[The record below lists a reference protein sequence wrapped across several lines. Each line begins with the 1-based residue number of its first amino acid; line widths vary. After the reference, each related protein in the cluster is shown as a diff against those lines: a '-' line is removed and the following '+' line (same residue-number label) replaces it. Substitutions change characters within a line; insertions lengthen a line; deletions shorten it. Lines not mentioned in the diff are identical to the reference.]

1 MDTSSFT
8 EIRHEEIGELRI
20 EWSADNEQSSDLSWV
35 VKQEGKKLEN
45 LCMLYDNVEIS
56 SKDRII
62 KNGLYDV
69 FQRRFLDIKM
79 MKNSWFLEN

>member
-35 VKQEGKKLEN
+35 VKQEGKKLED
-45 LCMLYDNVEIS
+45 LCKLYD
-56 SKDRII
+56 
-62 KNGLYDV
+62 
-69 FQRRFLDIKM
+69 M
-79 MKNSWFLEN
+79 